1 VLGQK
6 QDAAMNQLLIVQPI
20 VALFLLTAL
29 VWVGMYARRLSFIAS
44 NNIDP
49 QQVATPELMSE
60 LLPATVNNASNNLK
74 NLFELPVLFY
84 VLCVLLLVMQRVDAA
99 YLYAAWAYV
108 GLRAIHSL
116 VHCTVNI
123 VNARFTAY
131 FLSSLV
137 LWFMVGR
144 LALAV
149 F

>member
-99 YLYAAWAYV
+99 WFTARSISSMRALRPTSCRASSCGSWWAAW
-108 GLRAIHSL
+108 RWQFSD
-116 VHCTVNI
+116 N
-123 VNARFTAY
+123 
-131 FLSSLV
+131 
-137 LWFMVGR
+137 
-144 LALAV
+144 
-149 F
+149 